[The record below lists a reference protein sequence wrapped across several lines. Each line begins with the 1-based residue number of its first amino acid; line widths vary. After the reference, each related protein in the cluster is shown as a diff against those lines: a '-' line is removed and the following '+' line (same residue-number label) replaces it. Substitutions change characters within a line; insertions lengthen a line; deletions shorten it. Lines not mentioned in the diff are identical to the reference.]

1 MQISQ
6 TPMLIVRFSFF
17 SLFFCSVLEKSSALK
32 VYDDLNDGSTTDGS
46 ISIIGEGE
54 PNHRQ
59 EETAEGH
66 GFETDELSKSSAT
79 ATTTASASPSAAASP
94 AASKSTSS
102 SSALPLQM
110 WMRCTPIDMSIQYSK
125 RPLPPQRYEPHR
137 CARPTSVAEL
147 SLAEHNI
154 ASDLLNYL
162 DRLNNFM
169 SRIYLLQVFLLF
181 LSAGSIALLAIIYSR
196 YSACKLEIKDLEQ
209 KLYSTKTDKY
219 QIEGNLARCQY
230 LYEMEIEKS
239 ATASATVNSD
249 FKPAT
254 EDGEVMATVDV
265 TVNPMQTEEPDFIVK
280 REIQPTRR
288 LASIDERVLTGV
300 ERLQTV
306 WTGADDS
313 LIATKKPRHNAKEKH
328 FADIECADIDDG
340 SLFSEY
346 NREYCENQKKSQPT
360 KVYAT
365 HYSYTAID
373 DGECNPNKID
383 FALGIDHA
391 RKILRETN
399 CDDDGTLKYLEKAYE
414 NFEANTKNEQST
426 KRHKHSKR
434 VDKTN
439 AKWEK
444 AQQKINS
451 SVIKIDKFDDGS
463 DESDDVNAAADRFER
478 KEKRN
483 RRGDKKSKRIDA
495 DNDDNDKENNRRRKI
510 DRKDAAAATTNK
522 KLNQDKDKDTGVKRN
537 KNDRKRD
544 MVKIYEH
551 RHDYHHD
558 D

>member
-1 MQISQ
+1 M
-6 TPMLIVRFSFF
+6 
-17 SLFFCSVLEKSSALK
+17 
-32 VYDDLNDGSTTDGS
+32 NDGSTTDGS

-54 PNHRQ
+54 HHNQLQ
-59 EETAEGH
+59 EETTEGH
-66 GFETDELSKSSAT
+66 GIETDELSKSSSA
-79 ATTTASASPSAAASP
+79 ATTTTTSATPAPA
-94 AASKSTSS
+94 AASKSSATSG
-102 SSALPLQM
+102 LPLQM

-181 LSAGSIALLAIIYSR
+181 LSAGAIALLAIIYSR

-209 KLYSTKTDKY
+209 KLYSTKADKY
-219 QIEGNLARCQY
+219 QIEGNLARCEY
-230 LYEMEIEKS
+230 LYEMEMEKT
-239 ATASATVNSD
+239 ATTAATVNSD

-254 EDGEVMATVDV
+254 DDGDVTATLDATVV
-265 TVNPMQTEEPDFIVK
+265 PTPTEEQNFIVK
-280 REIQPTRR
+280 PEIQPTRR
-288 LASIDERVLTGV
+288 LASIDENMLADG
-300 ERLQTV
+300 EKMQTV

-313 LIATKKPRHNAKEKH
+313 LIATKKPRNNAKEKH

-365 HYSYTAID
+365 HYSYKAVD

-383 FALGIDHA
+383 FTLGIDHA

-414 NFEANTKNEQST
+414 NFEANTKNEQSV
-426 KRHKHSKR
+426 KRHKQHTKR

-451 SVIKIDKFDDGS
+451 SVIKIDKYNDGS
-463 DESDDVNAAADRFER
+463 DEDGVQAAEDRFER
-478 KEKRN
+478 KEKRS
-483 RRGDKKSKRIDA
+483 RRSGDKKSKRIDA
-495 DNDDNDKENNRRRKI
+495 DNDDDDKENNRRRKN
-510 DRKDAAAATTNK
+510 DRKDATATINK
-522 KLNQDKDKDTGVKRN
+522 KFIQDKDAGVKRN

-551 RHDYHHD
+551 RHDYQHD

>member
-1 MQISQ
+1 MFDFHFVF
-6 TPMLIVRFSFF
+6 L
-17 SLFFCSVLEKSSALK
+17 FCSVLEKSCALK
-32 VYDDLNDGSTTDGS
+32 AYDDLNDGSTTDGS
-46 ISIIGEGE
+46 ISIIGDGK
-54 PNHRQ
+54 
-59 EETAEGH
+59 EEITEGH
-66 GFETDELSKSSAT
+66 EMESEELSKSQS
-79 ATTTASASPSAAASP
+79 TTSASASPAAAPAP
-94 AASKSTSS
+94 AASTST
-102 SSALPLQM
+102 LPLQM

-181 LSAGSIALLAIIYSR
+181 LSAGSIAILAIIYSR
-196 YSACKLEIKDLEQ
+196 YSACKLEIKDLEE
-209 KLYSTKTDKY
+209 KLYSTKADKY
-219 QIEGNLARCQY
+219 QIEGNLARCEY
-230 LYEMEIEKS
+230 LYEMEMEK
-239 ATASATVNSD
+239 TTGTPATVNSD

-254 EDGEVMATVDV
+254 DVDV
-265 TVNPMQTEEPDFIVK
+265 MVTIDATALPTQTEEQNFILK
-280 REIQPTRR
+280 PEIQPTRR
-288 LASIDERVLTGV
+288 LASIDENAPADD
-300 ERLQTV
+300 EKLQTV

-313 LIATKKPRHNAKEKH
+313 LSVTKKARYNAKEKQ
-328 FADIECADIDDG
+328 FTEIECADIDDG

-365 HYSYTAID
+365 HYSYKAID

-383 FALGIDHA
+383 FTLGIDHA

-414 NFEANTKNEQST
+414 NFEATTKTEQSM
-426 KRHKHSKR
+426 KRSKQHKKR
-434 VDKTN
+434 VDKTA

-451 SVIKIDKFDDGS
+451 SVIKIDKFNDGS
-463 DESDDVNAAADRFER
+463 EEVGVQSAADRFER
-478 KEKRN
+478 NEKRN
-483 RRGDKKSKRIDA
+483 RRSDKKSKHNDA
-495 DNDDNDKENNRRRKI
+495 DYDDDDKENNRRRKTN
-510 DRKDAAAATTNK
+510 RKDATAMTSK
-522 KLNQDKDKDTGVKRN
+522 KFKPDKDKDTSGKRI
-537 KNDRKRD
+537 KNDRKF
-544 MVKIYEH
+544 MVATVREYEH
-551 RHDYHHD
+551 RD

>member
-1 MQISQ
+1 M
-6 TPMLIVRFSFF
+6 
-17 SLFFCSVLEKSSALK
+17 K

-46 ISIIGEGE
+46 ISMIGEGE
-54 PNHRQ
+54 HNHRQ
-59 EETAEGH
+59 EDGITEGH
-66 GFETDELSKSSAT
+66 GFETDELSKSPST
-79 ATTTASASPSAAASP
+79 TTTATSPSPPPAAAST
-94 AASKSTSS
+94 STST
-102 SSALPLQM
+102 SALPLQM

-125 RPLPPQRYEPHR
+125 RPLPPRPYEPHR
-137 CARPTSVAEL
+137 CQRPTSVAEL

-209 KLYSTKTDKY
+209 KLYSTKADKY
-219 QIEGNLARCQY
+219 QIEGNLARCEY
-230 LYEMEIEKS
+230 LYEMEMEKT
-239 ATASATVNSD
+239 ATAPVTVNSD

-254 EDGEVMATVDV
+254 DDGDV
-265 TVNPMQTEEPDFIVK
+265 TVTIDATVVPTQTGEPNFIVK
-280 REIQPTRR
+280 PEIQPTRR
-288 LASIDERVLTGV
+288 LASIDENMMLADG
-300 ERLQTV
+300 EKLQTV

-313 LIATKKPRHNAKEKH
+313 LIATKKPRNNAKEKH
-328 FADIECADIDDG
+328 FAEIECADTDDG

-346 NREYCENQKKSQPT
+346 NREYCENQKKNQPT

-365 HYSYTAID
+365 HYSYEAID

-383 FALGIDHA
+383 FTLGIDHA

-414 NFEANTKNEQST
+414 NFEANTKNEQSG
-426 KRHKHSKR
+426 KRHKQHTKR

-451 SVIKIDKFDDGS
+451 SVIKIDKYNDGS
-463 DESDDVNAAADRFER
+463 DVDDVNSAEDRFER

-483 RRGDKKSKRIDA
+483 RRGDKKSKRNVA
-495 DNDDNDKENNRRRKI
+495 DNDDDDKENNRRRKN
-510 DRKDAAAATTNK
+510 DRKDATATMSK
-522 KLNQDKDKDTGVKRN
+522 KSNPDKDKDIGVKRI

-544 MVKIYEH
+544 MVKVYEH
-551 RHDYHHD
+551 RPDYHHD